1 MLPLNCQGTTNST
14 ISSSVSNGGSIQSLQ
29 SIDSDSPSLAMSPL
43 STMGMSP
50 VTMNPCSPMGMSPM
64 GPHHGYA
71 TPVTPSSVH
80 TSHSHNGGLSPM
92 NDVKALYGR
101 SVYDTGK
108 LLNIQRIL
116 NGEILN
122 AYIKMY
128 CVYIFL
134 I

>member
-29 SIDSDSPSLAMSPL
+29 SIDSDSPNLAMSPL

-50 VTMNPCSPMGMSPM
+50 VMNPCSPMGMSPM

-71 TPVTPSSVH
+71 TSVTPASVH
-80 TSHSHNGGLSPM
+80 SVTAHPHNGGLSPM
-92 NDVKALYGR
+92 NDVKTLCYGR

-108 LLNIQRIL
+108 LLNI
-116 NGEILN
+116 
-122 AYIKMY
+122 
-128 CVYIFL
+128 
-134 I
+134 